1 MKGLDFMFVKPK
13 IKNMK
18 NSKFGKLA
26 LALIAI
32 AMTAV
37 FSSQAYAQGKLVTV
51 KSSKGYDETVETIKK
66 AVSGSGMMVL
76 SEINHGKILSM
87 TGLTVNSESLFI
99 GNPNVGKDL
108 FSDNPAVGLAV
119 PIRLNVYEQNGA
131 TYVNYF
137 TPSGELSSFKGAKI
151 KMIGQELD
159 KKMKMLTGMLA
170 GGGM

>member
-1 MKGLDFMFVKPK
+1 
-13 IKNMK
+13 MK

-26 LALIAI
+26 VALIAF

-37 FSSQAYAQGKLVTV
+37 FASQAHAQGKLVTV
-51 KSSKGYDETVETIKK
+51 KSSKGFDATIDIIKK

-87 TGLTVNSESLFI
+87 TGLTINAESLFI
-99 GNPNVGKDL
+99 GNPNVGKEL
-108 FSDNPAVGLAV
+108 FDDNKAVGLAV
-119 PIRLNVYEQNGA
+119 PLRLNVYEGNGV

-137 TPSGELSSFKGAKI
+137 TPSSELSVFKGAKV
-151 KMIGQELD
+151 KMIGRQLD
-159 KKMKMLTGMLA
+159 KKMKMLTGMVA